1 MHMKQH
7 PWAIGLFAAVLL
19 LRLLGTAETELL
31 RDLLLGSAGRQAVEA
46 ACFSFADSADN
57 DLVAVF
63 GEVRP

>member
-1 MHMKQH
+1 MRMKQQQ
-7 PWAIGLFAAVLL
+7 WALLLFAAVLL
-19 LRLLGTAETELL
+19 LRLLGTAQTELL

-46 ACFSFADSADN
+46 ACFSFADSVDD